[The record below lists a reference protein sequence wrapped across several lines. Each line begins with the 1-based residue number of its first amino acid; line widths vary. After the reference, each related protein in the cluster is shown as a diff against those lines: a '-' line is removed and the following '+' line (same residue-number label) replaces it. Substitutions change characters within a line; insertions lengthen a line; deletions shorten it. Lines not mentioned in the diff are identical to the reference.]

1 MFESVNNV
9 SEDEGVESVVD
20 LLVEVEES
28 RGRRWEGMGGR
39 ESRRERRRLLESR
52 RERRILL
59 KESEQ
64 WL

>member
-39 ESRRERRRLLESR
+39 ESRRERR
-52 RERRILL
+52 ILL

>member
-39 ESRRERRRLLESR
+39 LLESE